1 MAWKEFRSGKRKKE
15 DVQLFERNLADNLYE
30 LHLALKNKTYRHGH
44 YSSFYINDP
53 KLRNIQK
60 AEVVDRILHHA
71 IYRIL
76 YPIFDRT
83 FCFDSYSC
91 RLGKG
96 THKAVRKL
104 DSFIRK
110 ISKNYSW
117 ECFALKCDVKKFF
130 ASVDHEILLEMIE
143 RKIKDRNVLR
153 LLGEILASF
162 PLDSPAARIERER
175 ESFCLRQKP
184 LFSQTE
190 IPIGNLTSQLFAN
203 IYLNELDKFIKH
215 RLHLKYYVRYCDDFV
230 ILSRS
235 YSEFNN
241 LIPQIQN
248 FLGSRLKLRLHE
260 NKVLIRRPRQGI
272 DFLGYVILPNCI
284 VLRTKMRKRMIKK
297 VNVDNLASYSGILKH
312 CKGYELEKKIV
323 VLADLS
329 EKVPK

>member
-1 MAWKEFRSGKRKKE
+1 MNWFLINFNADIHLSRSSVLSARWIWT
-15 DVQLFERNLADNLYE
+15 VL
-30 LHLALKNKTYRHGH
+30 
-44 YSSFYINDP
+44 SS
-53 KLRNIQK
+53 
-60 AEVVDRILHHA
+60 V
-71 IYRIL
+71 
-76 YPIFDRT
+76 
-83 FCFDSYSC
+83 
-91 RLGKG
+91 
-96 THKAVRKL
+96 
-104 DSFIRK
+104 
-110 ISKNYSW
+110 W
-117 ECFALKCDVKKFF
+117 
-130 ASVDHEILLEMIE
+130 
-143 RKIKDRNVLR
+143 
-153 LLGEILASF
+153 
-162 PLDSPAARIERER
+162 
-175 ESFCLRQKP
+175 
-184 LFSQTE
+184 
-190 IPIGNLTSQLFAN
+190 TSN
-203 IYLNELDKFIKH
+203 PNSG
-215 RLHLKYYVRYCDDFV
+215 YCDDFV